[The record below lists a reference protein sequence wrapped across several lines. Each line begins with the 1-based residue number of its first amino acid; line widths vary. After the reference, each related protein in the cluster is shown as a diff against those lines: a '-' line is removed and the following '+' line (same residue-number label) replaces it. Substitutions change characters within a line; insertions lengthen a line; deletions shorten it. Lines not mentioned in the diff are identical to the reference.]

1 MTPRAALGFVKR
13 HGVVLMAAR
22 GPVPSL
28 ADRIA
33 GGPFRGSWWGHPRAQ
48 EMFRIFGEVGDSR
61 DILTCRLVG
70 GKVTYVHRR
79 LWPALARLSGSLPR
93 RGLAA
98 IHEEHTDSGRHR
110 LVVMPYPRWVP
121 KPILA
126 RARKLT
132 PEAARAALGPAI
144 AQRATAARR
153 PTAARRAVSPRR
165 ATSGRPPREGA
176 E

>member
-1 MTPRAALGFVKR
+1 MTPRAALAFVKR

-48 EMFRIFGEVGDSR
+48 EMFRIFGEIGDSR
-61 DILTCRLVG
+61 DILVCRLVE

-93 RGLAA
+93 RALAA
-98 IHEEHTDSGRHR
+98 IHEEHTASGKHR
-110 LVVMPYPRWVP
+110 LVVVPYPRWAP
-121 KPILA
+121 KPTLA
-126 RARKLT
+126 RGKALT
-132 PEAARAALGPAI
+132 LEAARAAHGPAI
-144 AQRATAARR
+144 APPETAARR
-153 PTAARRAVSPRR
+153 PSARRRPTSRR
-165 ATSGRPPREGA
+165 GA